1 MKNLMLIQVFLFFLL
16 QDLAAQNINGFQ
28 IFVSKKQFTSIEF
41 HSAIDN
47 LAFAQRNPPYKVVF
61 MGAKTI
67 FLETSQEV
75 KAPYDLS
82 IIEGGRKQKLVIV
95 YADAVN
101 PSKRDNDYSS
111 LAELKTLIKSFVPV
125 AVNSSTQAD
134 SKKSASHGSFDKGSD
149 QMDPGPRS
157 STSPSNLN
165 FYVLIDEADKAR
177 KAGQWQIAK
186 NKYKQALQIQP
197 DNSYAQAHLQSVNA
211 TIQSESE
218 TKKRGDSLAASQ
230 LRQLNQQMQED
241 SVAAV
246 RSRLDSAFTRLINAA
261 NEAVDKKDFNTA
273 VFSYTEALKLK
284 PGDEFAIS
292 QVSKVQQ
299 AIIQAQGDSVKQQEV
314 AMSNNEKGIDSIK
327 ADVDS
332 GTVDIAAS
340 AANEIEKGMLLI
352 KARYFK
358 MGSDVGSTDESPM
371 HSVKLDSF
379 YISRFEVTQSQWQS
393 IMGDNPSFFKNCDEC
408 PVEHVSWYDATKFI
422 ERLNQIS
429 HKNYRLPTEAEWE
442 YVAGTQNRKD
452 DIDDIAWYNDNAG
465 NKTHHIG
472 LLQPDFL
479 GVYDMFGNVA
489 EWCSDWYSYSSYRKN
504 LAVNPN
510 GSANGREK
518 VIRGGSWYDMGG
530 SFRSSVRDKISPDK
544 ANKKIGFR
552 LAMSLN

>member
-1 MKNLMLIQVFLFFLL
+1 
-16 QDLAAQNINGFQ
+16 
-28 IFVSKKQFTSIEF
+28 
-41 HSAIDN
+41 
-47 LAFAQRNPPYKVVF
+47 
-61 MGAKTI
+61 
-67 FLETSQEV
+67 
-75 KAPYDLS
+75 
-82 IIEGGRKQKLVIV
+82 
-95 YADAVN
+95 
-101 PSKRDNDYSS
+101 
-111 LAELKTLIKSFVPV
+111 V
-125 AVNSSTQAD
+125 ANS
-134 SKKSASHGSFDKGSD
+134 
-149 QMDPGPRS
+149 
-157 STSPSNLN
+157 
-165 FYVLIDEADKAR
+165 
-177 KAGQWQIAK
+177 K

-218 TKKRGDSLAASQ
+218 TKKRGDSLAASK

-393 IMGDNPSFFKNCDEC
+393 IMGDNPSFFKNCDDC

-442 YVAGTQNRKD
+442 YVAGT
-452 DIDDIAWYNDNAG
+452 
-465 NKTHHIG
+465 KT
-472 LLQPDFL
+472 
-479 GVYDMFGNVA
+479 
-489 EWCSDWYSYSSYRKN
+489 
-504 LAVNPN
+504 
-510 GSANGREK
+510 EK
-518 VIRGGSWYDMGG
+518 MT
-530 SFRSSVRDKISPDK
+530 
-544 ANKKIGFR
+544 
-552 LAMSLN
+552 